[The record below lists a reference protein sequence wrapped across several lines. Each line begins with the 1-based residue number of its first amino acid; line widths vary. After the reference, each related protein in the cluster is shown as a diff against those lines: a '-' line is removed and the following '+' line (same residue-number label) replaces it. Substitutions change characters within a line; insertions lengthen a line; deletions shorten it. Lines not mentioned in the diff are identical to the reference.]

1 MEKYN
6 DLRVCEALL
15 CKYRNKQ
22 NVETKQKLV
31 RADKQQNEFQMYS
44 KKNEA
49 TKRAEKDGN
58 SKMCF
63 LRVILTLYTIKVR
76 SNWLQLSTDA
86 FIGQALFIA
95 LSDSDKKKKC

>member
-31 RADKQQNEFQMYS
+31 RADKQQNVF
-44 KKNEA
+44 
-49 TKRAEKDGN
+49 
-58 SKMCF
+58 
-63 LRVILTLYTIKVR
+63 
-76 SNWLQLSTDA
+76 
-86 FIGQALFIA
+86 
-95 LSDSDKKKKC
+95 